1 MQVKKEKPLGFS
13 YTRRGVRKS
22 LLVFLFLY
30 FMLTFLY
37 ILSKLFPFFVSF
49 LYEKIKITPVFMAP
63 LLSLW
68 C

>member
-1 MQVKKEKPLGFS
+1 MQVKK
-13 YTRRGVRKS
+13 KS
-22 LLVFLFLY
+22 LWAFLTRGEGFERACSFFLFLY